1 MRITVAV
8 AVCAAVVLARPARA
22 DDGGGDNGG
31 DDPIGYAEESTG
43 RPTGVK
49 CPDARPCVIDK
60 DGAVFVTAKAWKVY
74 YRLDHDDLDSP
85 LMAGTADPEVV
96 RVRIDRAVRAI
107 LALHAAKKAV
117 VDCGAAGAV
126 PQLIGSATGEAA
138 VTVPKVKKATAPAP
152 LSLADADAAWLKARD
167 VIEELGGSATSD
179 PLTTLFAGL
188 DTTAMT
194 GDTFKRPHLR
204 WQRATLA
211 HRVCKGD
218 DCTDDEIIEA
228 SVLVVYSPESKNV
241 YLLDR
246 SVRLPTTQY
255 NREASIRAFADQDVL
270 FAMLRALAIKS
281 VVVDRGSLCAVPRVA
296 GKNGWFDLR

>member
-1 MRITVAV
+1 MRAV
-8 AVCAAVVLARPARA
+8 MAAAACAAVVLARPARA
-22 DDGGGDNGG
+22 DDGGDGN

-60 DGAVFVTAKAWKVY
+60 DGAVFVTAKSWKVY

-85 LMAGTADPEVV
+85 LMTGTADPEVV
-96 RVRIDRAVRAI
+96 RQRIDRAVRAI
-107 LALHAAKKAV
+107 LALHAAKQAV

-126 PQLIGSATGEAA
+126 PQLIGSATGEA
-138 VTVPKVKKATAPAP
+138 VVNVPRVKKTAAPAP
-152 LSLADADAAWLKARD
+152 LSLADADAAWLKARET
-167 VIEELGGSATSD
+167 IEDLGGSASSD
-179 PLTTLFAGL
+179 PLTTLFSGL

-194 GDTFKRPHLR
+194 ADTFKRPHLR
-204 WQRATLA
+204 WQRATLD

-218 DCTDDEIIEA
+218 DCTDDEVIEA
-228 SVLVVYSPESKNV
+228 SVLVVYSPESNHV

-270 FAMLRALAIKS
+270 FATLRALAIKS
-281 VVVDRGSLCAVPRVA
+281 IVVDRGSLCAVPRVA
-296 GKNGWFDLR
+296 GKNGWFALK